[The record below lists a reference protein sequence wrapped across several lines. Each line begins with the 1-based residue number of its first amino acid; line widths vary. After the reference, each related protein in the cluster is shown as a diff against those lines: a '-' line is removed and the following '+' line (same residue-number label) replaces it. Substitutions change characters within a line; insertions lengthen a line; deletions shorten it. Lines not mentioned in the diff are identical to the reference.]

1 MLSLTEAPRHPH
13 LVARKTFIDVDGIT
27 APAPAPRFSRTQ
39 PQAPSSPSLPGN
51 HTHALLRELGLDTDT
66 VAELEDAGVVA
77 QRSSQ

>member
-1 MLSLTEAPRHPH
+1 MPNTSAGRALSIQI
-13 LVARKTFIDVDGIT
+13 ARSIGI
-27 APAPAPRFSRTQ
+27 ARFSRTQ